1 MNLRQAFLML
11 AFLVNPK
18 GLGSPRILCKFEL
31 LAEMFS
37 VRNRLSTRH
46 LFVEQDVSD
55 LVVLHAALV
64 LGQWCALA
72 R

>member
-1 MNLRQAFLML
+1 ML
-11 AFLVNPK
+11 TFLVNPK
-18 GLGSPRILCKFEL
+18 GLGSARILCSFEL
-31 LAEMFS
+31 LAEMSPRRKHF
-37 VRNRLSTRH
+37 STRH
-46 LFVEQDVSD
+46 LFVKQDVSD